1 MRRAEQFLLTMLAVA
16 SSTLPSL
23 DCKSDPPRPPRP
35 EAVVIPSA
43 FDPVALPDP
52 KIAGFRFPE
61 SAETVARWAASD
73 DVDAAARHAWG
84 LWTALMTDSGES
96 FEGQPLRVFETWFTT
111 RDLLASV
118 PLPAVPRPRVPHPL
132 GDLEQLHRIRRAA
145 RLDADAET
153 PPPNVDGGN
162 SEEGDAGSPAGDEL
176 LGFVKF
182 DPVAAEH
189 VASDRL
195 LSKGRLQEL
204 VTLPVAKIPDFPNAA
219 IVVKAVYQTL
229 STGGD
234 AGTSAAQYSKLA
246 SWTGPPDPAVSFPP
260 SSWTD
265 CVWIDR
271 LDPTSGTGNGEVDTR
286 CAEDGSSRTPATTY
300 GLGRF
305 VHFTLSATEAAAG
318 GPSSAAA
325 NESVGQPGDVVVLIA
340 MHITTRESPEWT
352 WETYWWTPTPDE
364 PAAPSSAAFAAARPA
379 QLSSAARNYAGCTAL
394 SMLRP
399 PPPSTGGSN
408 VGESVYCF
416 NPWLEAKFGPKDLP
430 DSQAVTWNGVSVTND
445 VGVQSNCMSCHA
457 QANYSPPGS
466 KGPDYTGDRYV
477 DRSSAEFN
485 GTLLTDFLWSIP
497 DSATDP

>member
-1 MRRAEQFLLTMLAVA
+1 M
-16 SSTLPSL
+16 
-23 DCKSDPPRPPRP
+23 
-35 EAVVIPSA
+35 VVPSA
-43 FDPVALPDP
+43 FDPVPLLDP

-118 PLPAVPRPRVPHPL
+118 PLPTDPGWRIPHPL
-132 GDLEQLHRIRRAA
+132 GDLEQLHRDRRLA
-145 RLDADAET
+145 RLDAGTEVT
-153 PPPNVDGGN
+153 PPNADSGN
-162 SEEGDAGSPAGDEL
+162 GDAGSPAGDEL

-189 VASDRL
+189 IARNRL

-204 VTLPVAKIPDFPNAA
+204 LTLPVAKIPEFPSSA

-246 SWTGPPDPAVSFPP
+246 SWTGPPDPAAPFPP

-271 LDPTSGTGNGEVDTR
+271 LDPTSGTGTGEVDTR
-286 CAEDGSSRTPATTY
+286 CAGDGSSRTPATTY

-305 VHFTLSATEAAAG
+305 VHFTLSATEAAAAHV
-318 GPSSAAA
+318 PSSATVATSPP
-325 NESVGQPGDVVVLIA
+325 ETGDIALLIA

-352 WETYWWTPTPDE
+352 WETYWWTPTPDK
-364 PAAPSSAAFAAARPA
+364 PAAPSSAAFAAARPG

-430 DSQAVTWNGVSVTND
+430 DSQAVTSDGVSATND

-457 QANYSPPGS
+457 QANYSPQVSNGKGS
-466 KGPDYTGDRYV
+466 RGPDYTGDRYV